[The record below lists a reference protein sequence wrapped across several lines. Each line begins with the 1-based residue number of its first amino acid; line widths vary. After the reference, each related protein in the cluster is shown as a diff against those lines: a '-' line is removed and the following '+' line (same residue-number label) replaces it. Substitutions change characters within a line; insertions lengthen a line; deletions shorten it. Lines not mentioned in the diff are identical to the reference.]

1 MIFLID
7 PFILLIY
14 VSKLMDPETKPS
26 YHKFDFSR
34 ISTRREKKVN
44 KGGFQESE
52 ESSEGEGN

>member
-26 YHKFDFSR
+26 YHKFGFSR
-34 ISTRREKKVN
+34 ISTRREKKEN
-44 KGGFQESE
+44 KGRFQESE
-52 ESSEGEGN
+52 ELS